1 MPWGSGKGSRL
12 PARRVGSRKVV
23 TALLLGVAANTPDCR
38 LDGGVEAEK
47 GVCVTERGR
56 MARAGKTTMSSL
68 SSEVVCGWGSVETRV
83 LPNVESSE

>member
-1 MPWGSGKGSRL
+1 M
-12 PARRVGSRKVV
+12 
-23 TALLLGVAANTPDCR
+23 TALLLEVAANIPGCR

-47 GVCVTERGR
+47 DGYVTERGK
-56 MARAGKTTMSSL
+56 MARAGKTTVSSL